1 MPQHRVS
8 RPDWHLRAAADQS
21 GIAGTHS
28 PEKVERRVESS
39 GPENHA
45 DDAPGC
51 VAEGRRGDHQ
61 PGGDYQSVLRRLAGM
76 NAFRYQAIELSGAPV
91 QGVIEAEDRKTA
103 LHLLG
108 KRGLFPSNLEV
119 CRAADEVPA
128 AVLSVTETP
137 QAEVRYGQ
145 RIKRKEIT
153 AFTRQMAALL
163 GAAIPIPQALDSLGE
178 EEENPAL
185 REVVLKISDSVRK
198 GAAFSSALEEHP
210 RLFSKLYVSMVQ
222 VGEEAG
228 VLQKVMADLAELLEH
243 EDEVRGEVLS
253 AVAYPI
259 FVLGFGVLTVAVLLT
274 VVLPRLFSM
283 LQEMLQVLP
292 LPTLI
297 LLKISA
303 LLHQHW
309 PWIVPGLAGLLA
321 GLRWYVR
328 SPRGAEVWDRMK
340 LRLPVMGSVFRAA
353 ALSRFARTLGTLV
366 KSGVSLLPALKIVE
380 NTIGNRVLANLISR
394 VAEETRGGDSL
405 AAPLRKLGVFP
416 RTVIQM
422 IAVGEESGTLD
433 EMLLKVADIEERQ
446 MRARTKTLVSLIAPA
461 MILVVGALVGF
472 MVIAILL
479 PIFRMSR
486 AIH

>member
-1 MPQHRVS
+1 
-8 RPDWHLRAAADQS
+8 
-21 GIAGTHS
+21 
-28 PEKVERRVESS
+28 
-39 GPENHA
+39 
-45 DDAPGC
+45 
-51 VAEGRRGDHQ
+51 
-61 PGGDYQSVLRRLAGM
+61 M
-76 NAFRYQAIELSGAPV
+76 NAFRYQAVELSGTAV
-91 QGVIEAEDRKTA
+91 QGVIEAEDRKAA

-108 KRGLFPSNLEV
+108 KRGLFPSNLEA
-119 CRAADEVPA
+119 CQAPDEAPAPTLPA
-128 AVLSVTETP
+128 AEPARTGFHL
-137 QAEVRYGQ
+137 GQ
-145 RIKRKEIT
+145 RIKRREIT
-153 AFTRQMAALL
+153 AFTREMAALL
-163 GAAIPIPQALDSLGE
+163 GAAIPIPQALDGLGE

-198 GAAFSSALEEHP
+198 GAAFSAALEEHP
-210 RLFSKLYVSMVQ
+210 RLFSKLYVSMVR

-228 VLQKVMADLAELLEH
+228 VLQKVMADLAALLEH
-243 EDEVRGEVLS
+243 EDEVRSEVLS
-253 AVAYPI
+253 AVAYPV
-259 FVLGFGVLTVAVLLT
+259 FVLGFGILTVAVLLT
-274 VVLPRLFSM
+274 VVLPRLFAM

-297 LLKISA
+297 LLKISGV
-303 LLHQHW
+303 LHRRW
-309 PWIVPGLAGLLA
+309 LWIVPGLAASAA

-328 SPRGAEVWDRMK
+328 SPRGAALWDQTK

-380 NTIGNRVLANLISR
+380 NTIGNRVLAALISR

-416 RTVIQM
+416 RTVVQM

-446 MRARTKTLVSLIAPA
+446 MRARTKTLISLVAPA